1 MEAGDELRSLEQHRG
16 GGEQAGW
23 QEEDR
28 SLCSPKSYVDEA
40 LATPGGGAGKV
51 ASPSGRH

>member
-28 SLCSPKSYVDEA
+28 SLRSPKSYVDEA